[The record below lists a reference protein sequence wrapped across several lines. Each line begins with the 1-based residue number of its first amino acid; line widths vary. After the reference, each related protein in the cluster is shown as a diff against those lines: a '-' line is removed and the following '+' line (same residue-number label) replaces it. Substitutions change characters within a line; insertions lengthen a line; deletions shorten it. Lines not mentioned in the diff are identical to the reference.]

1 MQFSKQFFSRLE
13 ALISLG
19 LSTDESTQEY
29 ATEAIAEMLTVPAIQ
44 VGVQGGSIEMFPDI
58 F

>member
-1 MQFSKQFFSRLE
+1 MPMILTFWSHILYIFVRLE

-19 LSTDESTQEY
+19 LSRDEATQEY

-44 VGVQGGSIEMFPDI
+44 VSMLQNL
-58 F
+58 